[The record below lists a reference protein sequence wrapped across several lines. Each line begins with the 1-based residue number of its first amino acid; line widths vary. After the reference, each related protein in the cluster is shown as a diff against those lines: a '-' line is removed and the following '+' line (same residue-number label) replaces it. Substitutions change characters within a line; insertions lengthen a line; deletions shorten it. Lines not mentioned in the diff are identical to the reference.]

1 MRLLFAA
8 FMLIAFLSGCASK
21 GDWSS
26 DTPTK
31 TNPKASKAARVNL
44 QNQSVSKVY
53 APSDN
58 LWLRIRDGFQMEPM
72 NSPLEIEQVRWLSA
86 RPDYVHRSMARSSRY
101 LFYIVQEVNARNMP
115 TEIALLPFV
124 ESAFVT
130 NAKSSAKAV
139 GLWQFMPAT
148 GKDFRLTQNVF
159 RDERR
164 DVIQSTDAA
173 LDYLQRLHNQ
183 FGSWELALAAYN
195 WGAGNIAKAQKRNI
209 AAGLPT
215 DYESLTMPK
224 ETRNYVPKLM
234 AYRQIVLDPSAYGI
248 VLPELENHPYFV
260 AVDVGND
267 IDVAV
272 VIKLAEIPSEEFHNL
287 NPSFNKPVI
296 LSNANQQILL
306 PFAHAEIFQENLKN
320 YSKPLASWTAVKIA
334 KTESLDQAAK
344 TLGVDSDMLRDINGI
359 PRGMRIKAG
368 STVLVPKTN
377 GRVGDVSTA
386 MAENASLSL
395 EKPPPPPPN
404 KCNNSPKASKGA
416 KLVKC
421 TPAKQVKT
429 IEKASSKGNSSQNN
443 AASQHKSASTGLAK
457 SAKNGSSPASASSN
471 ATKGVSKSQ

>member
-1 MRLLFAA
+1 MRLPIVAILLAV
-8 FMLIAFLSGCASK
+8 LLSGCAST

-26 DTPTK
+26 DGSTK
-31 TNPKASKAARVNL
+31 ANPKSSKATRVNL
-44 QNQSVSKVY
+44 KNQSVSQVY

-58 LWLRIRDGFQMEPM
+58 LWIRIRDGFQMEPM

-86 RPDYVHRSMARSSRY
+86 RPDYVNRSMTRSSRY

-130 NAKSSAKAV
+130 HAKSSAKAM

-164 DVIQSTDAA
+164 DVLQSTDAA
-173 LDYLQRLHNQ
+173 LDYLQRLYNQ

-195 WGAGNIAKAQKRNI
+195 WGAGNIAKAQKRNL

-215 DYESLTMPK
+215 NYESLTMPK

-234 AYRQIVLDPSAYGI
+234 AYRQIVLDPKAYGI

-260 AVDVGND
+260 ALDIDND
-267 IDVAV
+267 IDVAL
-272 VIKLAEIPSEEFHNL
+272 VIKLAEIPEEEFYNL

-306 PFAHAEIFQENLKN
+306 PFAHAEIFQSNLKA
-320 YSKPLASWTAVKIA
+320 YSKPLSTWTAVKIA
-334 KTESLDQAAK
+334 KTESVDQAAK
-344 TLGVDSDMLRDINGI
+344 TLGVDVDALRSVNGI
-359 PRGMRIKAG
+359 PKGMRIKAG
-368 STVLVPKTN
+368 STVLIPKTS
-377 GRVGDVSTA
+377 RRPGDVSTA

-395 EKPPPPPPN
+395 EKPAPPAQ
-404 KCNNSPKASKGA
+404 KCAKSSKSGQNTKCASTKA
-416 KLVKC
+416 
-421 TPAKQVKT
+421 
-429 IEKASSKGNSSQNN
+429 KGNSSAKN

-457 SAKNGSSPASASSN
+457 SAKNNSSASSSS
-471 ATKGVSKSQ
+471 KGGASIK

>member
-1 MRLLFAA
+1 MRVLSAAILLAV
-8 FMLIAFLSGCASK
+8 FLSGCAST

-31 TNPKASKAARVNL
+31 ANPKSSKATRVNL
-44 QNQSVSKVY
+44 KNQSVSKIY

-72 NSPLEIEQVRWLSA
+72 NTPLEIEQVRWLSA
-86 RPDYVHRSMARSSRY
+86 RPDYVNRSMTRSSRY

-130 NAKSSAKAV
+130 HAKSSAKAV

-164 DVIQSTDAA
+164 DVVQSTDAA
-173 LDYLQRLHNQ
+173 LDYLQRLHTQ

-195 WGAGNIAKAQKRNI
+195 WGAGNISKAQKRNL

-215 DYESLTMPK
+215 DYESLTMPR

-234 AYRQIVLDPSAYGI
+234 AYRQIVLDPQAYGI

-260 AVDVGND
+260 ALDVGSD
-267 IDVAV
+267 IDVAL
-272 VIKLAEIPSEEFHNL
+272 VIKLAEIPEDEFQSL

-306 PFAHAEIFQENLKN
+306 PFAHAEIFQANLKS
-320 YSKPLASWTAVKIA
+320 YSKPLSSWTAVQVA
-334 KTESLDQAAK
+334 KTESVDQAAK
-344 TLGVDSDMLRDINGI
+344 NLGVDAETLRSVNSI

-368 STVLVPKTN
+368 STVLVPKTS
-377 GRVGDVSTA
+377 RRPGDVSTA

-395 EKPPPPPPN
+395 EKPQPPAA
-404 KCNNSPKASKGA
+404 KCA
-416 KLVKC
+416 K
-421 TPAKQVKT
+421 PAKGS
-429 IEKASSKGNSSQNN
+429 KAAKCQPAKSTKATNKDGSKGNSSKNN

-457 SAKNGSSPASASSN
+457 SAKNVSSASSSS
-471 ATKGVSKSQ
+471 KGGANSQ

>member
-1 MRLLFAA
+1 MRLPIVAIVLAV
-8 FMLIAFLSGCASK
+8 LLSGCAST

-26 DTPTK
+26 DTSTK
-31 TNPKASKAARVNL
+31 ANPKSSKATRVNL
-44 QNQSVSKVY
+44 KNQSVSQVY

-58 LWLRIRDGFQMEPM
+58 LWIRIRDGFQMEPM
-72 NSPLEIEQVRWLSA
+72 NTPIEIEQVRWLSA
-86 RPDYVHRSMARSSRY
+86 RPDYVNRSMTRSSRY

-164 DVIQSTDAA
+164 DVLQSTDAA
-173 LDYLQRLHNQ
+173 LDYLQRLHDQ

-195 WGAGNIAKAQKRNI
+195 WGAGNVAKAQKRNL

-215 DYESLTMPK
+215 NYESLTMPK

-234 AYRQIVLDPSAYGI
+234 AYRQIVLDPQAYGI

-260 AVDVGND
+260 ALDVDND
-267 IDVAV
+267 IDVAL
-272 VIKLAEIPSEEFHNL
+272 VIKLAEIPEEEFHNL

-306 PFAHAEIFQENLKN
+306 PFAHAEIFQSNLKAYN
-320 YSKPLASWTAVKIA
+320 KPLSTWTAVKVA
-334 KTESLDQAAK
+334 KTESVDQLAK
-344 TLGVDSDMLRDINGI
+344 TLGVEVDALRSVNGI
-359 PRGMRIKAG
+359 PRGMRVKVG
-368 STVLVPKTN
+368 STVLIPKTS
-377 GRVGDVSTA
+377 RRPGDVSTA

-395 EKPPPPPPN
+395 EKPAPP
-404 KCNNSPKASKGA
+404 ASKCG
-416 KLVKC
+416 K
-421 TPAKQVKT
+421 
-429 IEKASSKGNSSQNN
+429 SSKSGQKTKCAKTKGGSSSKNT
-443 AASQHKSASTGLAK
+443 ASQHKSASTGVAK
-457 SAKNGSSPASASSN
+457 SAKNTSSATPSAKGGASI
-471 ATKGVSKSQ
+471 K

>member
-1 MRLLFAA
+1 MRLYAA
-8 FMLIAFLSGCASK
+8 VILLVAFLSGCAST

-26 DTPTK
+26 DSSTK
-31 TNPKASKAARVNL
+31 ANPKSSKAPRVNL
-44 QNQSVSKVY
+44 KQQSVSKLY

-58 LWLRIRDGFQMEPM
+58 LWIRIRDGFRMEPM
-72 NSPLEIEQVRWLSA
+72 NTPIEIEQVRWLSA

-101 LFYIVQEVNARNMP
+101 MFYIVQEVNARNMP

-164 DVIQSTDAA
+164 DVVQSTDAA
-173 LDYLQRLHNQ
+173 LDYLQRLYDQ

-195 WGAGNIAKAQKRNI
+195 WGAGNITKSQKRNQ

-215 DYESLTMPK
+215 NYESLTMPK
-224 ETRNYVPKLM
+224 ETRQYVPKLM
-234 AYRQIVLDPSAYGI
+234 AYRQIVLDPQAYGI

-260 AVDVGND
+260 ALDIDND

-272 VIKLAEIPSEEFHNL
+272 AIKLAEIPEEEFHNL

-306 PFAHAEIFQENLKN
+306 PFAHAEIFQANLKTYN
-320 YSKPLASWTAVKIA
+320 KPLATWTAVKIS
-334 KTESLDQAAK
+334 KTETVDQVGK
-344 TLGVDSDMLRDINGI
+344 TLGVDVDTLKSVNDI
-359 PRGMRIKAG
+359 PKGMRIKAG
-368 STVLVPKTN
+368 STVLIPKTSS
-377 GRVGDVSTA
+377 RVGDVPTA

-395 EKPPPPPPN
+395 EKPAPPTP
-404 KCNNSPKASKGA
+404 KCGKSTKGSHITKCGPTKAA
-416 KLVKC
+416 
-421 TPAKQVKT
+421 A
-429 IEKASSKGNSSQNN
+429 KGNSSAKN
-443 AASQHKSASTGLAK
+443 AASQHKSASTGPAK
-457 SAKNGSSPASASSN
+457 SAKSTVSASSSI
-471 ATKGVSKSQ
+471 KGGANSR

>member
-1 MRLLFAA
+1 MRLHITAVFLAV
-8 FMLIAFLSGCASK
+8 FLSGCAST

-31 TNPKASKAARVNL
+31 TNPNSSKATRVDL
-44 QNQSVSKVY
+44 KSQSVSKVY

-58 LWLRIRDGFQMEPM
+58 LWIRIRDGFQMQPM
-72 NSPLEIEQVRWLSA
+72 NTPIEIEQVRWLSA
-86 RPDYVHRSMARSSRY
+86 RPEYVNRSMTRSSRY

-130 NAKSSAKAV
+130 HAKSSAKAM

-164 DVIQSTDAA
+164 DVLQSTDAA
-173 LDYLQRLHNQ
+173 LDYLQRLYNQ
-183 FGSWELALAAYN
+183 FGSWDLALAAYN
-195 WGAGNIAKAQKRNI
+195 WGAGNISKAQKRNL

-215 DYESLTMPK
+215 DYPSLKMPK
-224 ETRNYVPKLM
+224 ETRQYVPKLM
-234 AYRQIVLDPSAYGI
+234 AYRQIVLDPQAYGI

-260 AVDVGND
+260 ALDIDND

-272 VIKLAEIPSEEFHNL
+272 VIKLAEIPEEEFHNL

-306 PFAHAEIFQENLKN
+306 PFAHAEVFQANLKTYN
-320 YSKPLASWTAVKIA
+320 KPLSTWTAVKIP
-334 KTESLDQAAK
+334 KTESVEQAGK
-344 TLGVDSDMLRDINGI
+344 TLGVDVDILRSVNGI
-359 PRGMRIKAG
+359 PKGMRIKAG
-368 STVLVPKTN
+368 STILVPRTSS
-377 GRVGDVSTA
+377 RAGDVSTA

-395 EKPPPPPPN
+395 VKPAPQAP
-404 KCNNSPKASKGA
+404 KCDKSAKTSQNTKCVSSKTA
-416 KLVKC
+416 
-421 TPAKQVKT
+421 T
-429 IEKASSKGNSSQNN
+429 KGNSSSKNTT
-443 AASQHKSASTGLAK
+443 SQHKSASTGPAK
-457 SAKNGSSPASASSN
+457 SAKNTVSASSGN
-471 ATKGVSKSQ
+471 KGGANSQ